1 MRMKN
6 GVGEKILD
14 AAMLL
19 VMLLALYLT
28 FIWVPNEK
36 TMGIIQ
42 RVFYFHVPAAWVSF
56 LAFGFVFFASIMY
69 LIKRDDKWDA
79 MAVCSA
85 EIGLLFCTI
94 VLVTG
99 PIWAKPVWG
108 IWWTWDARLTL
119 TLVLWLIYLAYTML
133 RAYIDDPLKRGRLSA
148 VVGIVGFVDVPLV
161 YFSIRWWRTQHP
173 APVMAGGEGSGL
185 APEMRMVLMFCLAA
199 FTLLFIYLLNKRLKL
214 EKTERE
220 IELLYRTV
228 QRDNR
233 M

>member
-1 MRMKN
+1 MKN

-14 AAMLL
+14 AAMLV
-19 VMLLALYLT
+19 VMLAALYLT

-56 LAFGFVFFASIMY
+56 LAFGFVFVASIMY

-161 YFSIRWWRTQHP
+161 YFSIRWWRTIHP
-173 APVMAGGEGSGL
+173 VVIGGEN
-185 APEMRMVLMFCLAA
+185 AA
-199 FTLLFIYLLNKRLKL
+199 AQGGFAMGPSIRLVMMLGMAVYTLLFITLMIHRVRLEQMRDRVAAL
-214 EKTERE
+214 RE
-220 IELLYRTV
+220 QQSV
-228 QRDNR
+228 QA
-233 M
+233 